1 MSIVK
6 MHNNPEDD
14 FDNFLKQQLNNVA
27 VDPLLADKYFSAMK
41 LPVEMEE
48 QVNKKKKGRI
58 ILLLLFL
65 LFISSLTGIIFF
77 KQTASNSIYKQKD
90 NSKTLR
96 VTKTP
101 GNENKQSSTS
111 IVPKTILNS
120 TTKNNAL
127 DTNSIAGK
135 KMIWVNPKNL
145 EQEYLNR
152 VSAQEKKKNI
162 DSIILAIK
170 LKELSNNLSKKIDSI
185 KLTVKPKEDSVFI
198 IW

>member
-1 MSIVK
+1 

-14 FDNFLKQQLNNVA
+14 FDNFLKQQLNNVV

-41 LPVEMEE
+41 LPVEIEV
-48 QVNKKKKGRI
+48 QANKKKKGRI

-77 KQTASNSIYKQKD
+77 NQKASNSIYNQKD
-90 NSKTLR
+90 ISKTLR
-96 VTKTP
+96 ETKTHEK
-101 GNENKQSSTS
+101 ENKPSSTS
-111 IVPKTILNS
+111 ILTNTISNN
-120 TTKNNAL
+120 TTNNDAL

-135 KMIWVNPKNL
+135 KMIWVNPKNV
-145 EQEYLNR
+145 EQVYLNR
-152 VSAQEKKKNI
+152 FDTQEKKNI

-170 LKELSNNLSKKIDSI
+170 LKALSNDVSKKIDSI
-185 KLTVKPKEDSVFI
+185 KLPVKSKEDSVFI

>member
-1 MSIVK
+1 

-14 FDNFLKQQLNNVA
+14 FDNFLKQQLNNVV

-41 LPVEMEE
+41 LPVEIEE

-77 KQTASNSIYKQKD
+77 KQTGSNSIYKQKD
-90 NSKTLR
+90 ISKTLR
-96 VTKTP
+96 ETKTHE
-101 GNENKQSSTS
+101 NENKQSSTS
-111 IVPKTILNS
+111 IEPKTILNN
-120 TTKNNAL
+120 TTKNDAL

-152 VSAQEKKKNI
+152 VDTQEKKNI

-170 LKELSNNLSKKIDSI
+170 LKELSNNVSKKIDSI
-185 KLTVKPKEDSVFI
+185 KLPIKPKEDSVFI